1 MKRMVV
7 GAAIL
12 FLATLACGSNP
23 PATTSPVDQIGGET
37 VVASTLAALT
47 ATAPTAAQEAS
58 PTEAAATQ
66 DSSGQ
71 LTPDGTPVNTA
82 GVSFFIPNGVANDAT
97 SVMTSD
103 TEYPYSNPSGGDMPQ
118 HVKLT
123 LNLYALNGTTY
134 QPQIIIFR
142 SAEYAQYSDLTAG
155 IVAALQSLQ
164 YVDGQPLPENLD
176 GALFTAQ
183 THAINFQN
191 GHGIRLLNQTG
202 QAPGP
207 VNNQDLFYYFQGI
220 TNDGQYYIEA
230 ILPINAPFLPANF
243 DINAPVPADG
253 IPFNMDDFG
262 AYFNAVTQKLNETD
276 TFSYT
281 PYLEYL
287 DAMMESLQV
296 TGY

>member
-1 MKRMVV
+1 MVFGV
-7 GAAIL
+7 AFL

-23 PATTSPVDQIGGET
+23 AATALPSNQTGIET
-37 VVASTLAALT
+37 VVASTLEALT
-47 ATAPTAAQEAS
+47 AIAPTATQEVP
-58 PTEAAATQ
+58 PTQVAATQ
-66 DSSGQ
+66 DSINQ

-82 GVSFFIPNGVANDAT
+82 EVSFFIPNGIANDAA
-97 SVMTSD
+97 SVRTSD
-103 TEYPYSNPSGGDMPQ
+103 TEYPYINPSGGDMPQ

-123 LNLYALNGTTY
+123 LNLYALNDTTY
-134 QPQIIIFR
+134 QPQIILFR

-155 IVAALQSLQ
+155 IVTTLQSLQ

-176 GALFTAQ
+176 GAIFTAQ
-183 THAINFQN
+183 VHAINFQN
-191 GHGIRLLNQTG
+191 GHGIRLLTQTG
-202 QAPGP
+202 QGP
-207 VNNQDLFYYFQGI
+207 VPINNRDLLYYFQGI
-220 TNDGQYYIEA
+220 TTDGQFYIEA
-230 ILPINAPFLPANF
+230 TLPINAPFLPANS
-243 DINAPVPADG
+243 DINSPLPADG

-262 AYFNAVTQKLNETD
+262 GYFNAVAQKLNETD

>member
-1 MKRMVV
+1 MVF
-7 GAAIL
+7 GAVIL
-12 FLATLACGSNP
+12 LLATLACGSNP
-23 PATTSPVDQIGGET
+23 TAATSPADQTGIET

-47 ATAPTAAQEAS
+47 ATAPTVTQEVS

-71 LTPDGTPVNTA
+71 LTPDGTAVNTA
-82 GVSFFIPNGVANDAT
+82 EISFFIPNGIANDAT
-97 SVMTSD
+97 SAMTSD

-123 LNLYALNGTTY
+123 LNLYALSDTTY
-134 QPQIIIFR
+134 QPQIILFR

-155 IVAALQSLQ
+155 IVTALQSLQ

-183 THAINFQN
+183 VHAINFKN
-191 GHGIRLLNQTG
+191 GHGIRLLTQTG
-202 QAPGP
+202 QSPGP
-207 VNNQDLFYYFQGI
+207 VNNKDLLYYFQGI

-230 ILPINAPFLPANF
+230 TLPINAPFLSADF
-243 DINAPVPADG
+243 DINSPLPADG

-262 AYFNAVTQKLNETD
+262 GYFDAVAQKLNETD

-287 DAMMESLQV
+287 DAMMESIQV